1 MDLTALPAADRSPVP
16 ARSRWILAAPPQVLL
31 ALVLTAVVS
40 VVVLGVS
47 ELTASRVHELRN
59 EAATVREKQ
68 THIANIRDAVAHAE
82 SAERG
87 YLLTTDPRYLQP
99 FKAAEASAQRS
110 FVNLTALT
118 KDDAAE
124 AERTR
129 ALVKLATSKL
139 DEMRIANQAVE
150 QGRQEQAMTL
160 LRAGLGVQMMEELVK
175 QANDF
180 EAQQS
185 RLLATRQ
192 GDIDKSLAQQ
202 RAGVGLVVFI
212 NLMFLAVLANMMIR
226 QFSLREQHRAELEAQ
241 AAMLEA
247 QVQARTEELS
257 SLSSHLQTSTEREK
271 GRLARDLHD
280 ELGGILTLAKI
291 DIAWL
296 EGHSKNNDPEIVP
309 RLQRLASTVDE
320 AVNLKRRVVEDLRP
334 SLLDHLGLGAAL
346 QWYVNDTCKKA
357 GLQCRLKLPPD
368 AESVPPEQAIA
379 IYRLVQE
386 GLTNI
391 LKHAQ
396 ASEVEIDLARV
407 RGGGL
412 RLRMADN
419 GLGITNFRPDQL
431 SHGIAGMRQRARAL
445 GGTFELK
452 TAPGEGTTIEAVF
465 PARREA

>member
-1 MDLTALPAADRSPVP
+1 MDVTAPPAPDRSAVP

-47 ELTASRVHELRN
+47 ELTASRVHQIRN
-59 EAATVREKQ
+59 EAAAVREKQ

-87 YLLTTDPRYLQP
+87 YLLTADPRYLQP

-150 QGRQEQAMTL
+150 QGRQDQAMTL

-185 RLLATRQ
+185 RLLAERQ
-192 GDIDKSLAQQ
+192 ADIDKSLAQQ

-226 QFSLREQHRAELEAQ
+226 QFSLREQHRAELERQ

-280 ELGGILTLAKI
+280 ELGGILTSAKI

-296 EGHSKNNDPEIVP
+296 EGHSKNNDPEILP
-309 RLQRLASTVDE
+309 RLKRLAGTVDE

-368 AESVPPEQAIA
+368 AENVPPELAIA

-386 GLTNI
+386 GLTNT

-396 ASEVEIDLARV
+396 ASEVEVELTR
-407 RGGGL
+407 RGGGYK
-412 RLRMADN
+412 LRMADN

-445 GGTFELK
+445 GGSFELK
-452 TAPGEGTTIEAVF
+452 TKPGEGTAIEAVF
-465 PARREA
+465 PARREVA

>member
-1 MDLTALPAADRSPVP
+1 MDVTAPPAADRSAVP
-16 ARSRWILAAPPQVLL
+16 ARTRWILAAPPQVLL

-47 ELTASRVHELRN
+47 ELTASRVHQIRN
-59 EAATVREKQ
+59 EAAAVREKQ